1 MKMKQTKTQKRVQ
14 LVLERLVAFSNDD
27 SHSSQA
33 LAEALDDMLD
43 DLCMDDFFGT
53 ETQMD
58 PRGDGRD
65 GSWTTIKRVQGV
77 DK

>member
-1 MKMKQTKTQKRVQ
+1 MKQTKTQKRVQ
-14 LVLERLVAFSNDD
+14 LVLERLVAFSNEDN
-27 SHSSQA
+27 HSSKAVAQA
-33 LAEALDDMLD
+33 LDYMLD
-43 DLCMDDFFGT
+43 ELCTDDVFGT

-65 GSWTTIKRVQGV
+65 GTWTTTKRVQGV

>member
-1 MKMKQTKTQKRVQ
+1 MKQTKQQKRNQ
-14 LVLERLVAFSNDD
+14 LVLERLIAFSNEDNHNAK
-27 SHSSQA
+27 SIGY
-33 LAEALDDMLD
+33 ALDEMLD

-53 ETQMD
+53 ETQCD

-65 GSWTTIKRVQGV
+65 GPWGMLKRVEGI